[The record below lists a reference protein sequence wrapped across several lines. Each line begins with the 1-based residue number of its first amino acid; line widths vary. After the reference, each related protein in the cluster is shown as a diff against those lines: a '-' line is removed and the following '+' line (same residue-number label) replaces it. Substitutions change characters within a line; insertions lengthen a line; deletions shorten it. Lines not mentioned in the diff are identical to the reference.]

1 MRRIRFALLAVAVA
15 ALAAGG
21 TALAAKSHGQS
32 PRATAAPNGVFHG
45 VFRGP
50 GMGGPGIGG
59 PGIGGPGHG
68 GFGHGGPSDD
78 LAAAA
83 SYLGT
88 TTDALLTQLQGGKTL
103 AQVADATSGKS
114 KSGLIDALV
123 AHEKQE
129 LAAAV
134 SAKKLTQA
142 QSDQIASTLTQRF
155 TDMVNSVHPAMPPA
169 GGPHGHGDGL
179 QAVTSY
185 LGISADA
192 LATQL
197 RAGKTLAQI
206 ANATQ
211 GKSASGLI
219 DALVADATKRFG
231 ANAPSDLRQHITDLV
246 NGVRPAFG
254 PGGGGPHD
262 HWGEAPGG
270 RRA

>member
-21 TALAAKSHGQS
+21 TALAAKNHGHS
-32 PRATAAPNGVFHG
+32 SRTTAAPSGGFPGVF
-45 VFRGP
+45 
-50 GMGGPGIGG
+50 GGPGIGASGHDRFGHRG
-59 PGIGGPGHG
+59 PG
-68 GFGHGGPSDD
+68 DD

-88 TTDALLTQLQGGKTL
+88 TADALLTQLQGDKTL

-114 KSGLIDALV
+114 KSGLVDALV

-142 QSDQIASTLTQRF
+142 QSDQIASTLTQRV
-155 TDMVNSVHPAMPPA
+155 TDLVDGVHPAMPPA
-169 GGPHGHGDGL
+169 GGPHGHGAGDGL

-185 LGISADA
+185 LGISTDA

-231 ANAPSDLRQHITDLV
+231 ANVPSDLRQHITDLV

-254 PGGGGPHD
+254 PGGGGPRD
-262 HWGEAPGG
+262 HWGEGRGG
-270 RRA
+270 QRA